1 MTLAQLTLDLAHRA
15 ALGAEDFLVSDCN
28 LAAVKLINSW
38 PAWQDRVQLLIG
50 PPASGKTHLAR
61 VFQALSGARALEPST
76 LDIGLIETMGEGT
89 PLIVEDADRAAYEEQ
104 VLFHLLNFAREKGLY
119 VLITARSVP
128 SRWETTLP
136 DLISRLRAVPSVEIG
151 APDEALLKT
160 VLLKQFADR
169 QLKVDPKVLEFLA
182 LNIDRSLAA
191 AAASVEAIDRLAL
204 ATGRK
209 ISRQLVA
216 EALAAEGASDE
227 GGAGLA

>member
-1 MTLAQLTLDLAHRA
+1 VTLAQLTLDLPHRA

-28 LAAVKLINSW
+28 LAAVKLIDSW
-38 PAWQDRVQLLIG
+38 PGWQDRVQLLIG
-50 PPASGKTHLAR
+50 PAASGKTHLAR
-61 VFQALSGARALEPST
+61 VLQALSGARVLEPST
-76 LDIGLIETMGEGT
+76 LEIGLIDTMGEGT
-89 PLIVEDADRAAYEEQ
+89 PLIVEDADREAYDEQ
-104 VLFHLLNFAREKGLY
+104 ALFHLLNLVREKGLY
-119 VLITARSVP
+119 VLITARSAP
-128 SRWETTLP
+128 SRWELTLP
-136 DLISRLRAVPSVEIG
+136 DLASRLRAVPSVEIG

-169 QLKVDPKVLEFLA
+169 QLKVDPKVLVFLA

-191 AAASVEAIDRLAL
+191 ASAAVEAVDRLAL

-227 GGAGLA
+227 GGEGLA